1 MAQNP
6 NPTDNMHQNHKPAET
21 FSGAAV
27 FFVRMMSAVKN
38 KKEVEL
44 SLKVEVRYHS
54 QVGF

>member
-1 MAQNP
+1 
-6 NPTDNMHQNHKPAET
+6 MHQNHKPAET

-54 QVGF
+54 